1 MYKMN
6 EYQIELKT
14 LPEYRVLAARGTA
27 SDYRHVFEP
36 INQLYSMVNHALQ
49 VNKLEFAQPCV
60 VLWHGDYRSEE
71 PFTLEVTEGFQPN
84 LEHLPDGDVYLTI
97 LPNAEVASTVH
108 RGSFERFG
116 EAYAALTNWISQ
128 EGYVSNGATREVY
141 IHIDQDE
148 AKNISE
154 LQIPVRKS

>member
-1 MYKMN
+1 
-6 EYQIELKT
+6 
-14 LPEYRVLAARGTA
+14 
-27 SDYRHVFEP
+27 
-36 INQLYSMVNHALQ
+36 
-49 VNKLEFAQPCV
+49 
-60 VLWHGDYRSEE
+60 
-71 PFTLEVTEGFQPN
+71 
-84 LEHLPDGDVYLTI
+84 VYLTI